1 MASLDANS
9 SEKPV
14 AAEEEQLVSIA
25 TKTTE
30 PNPTTDEEEKTQ
42 KDEADASK
50 GIQTTNDAIKGSHD
64 GTHTTISE
72 NSDSEKII
80 DHQTN
85 QKQGQSKIYF
95 LMIWCK
101 SYCLMLGHLG

>member
-9 SEKPV
+9 AEKPP
-14 AAEEEQLVSIA
+14 AAEEEQLASID

-30 PNPTTDEEEKTQ
+30 PNPTTDEQEKTQ

-50 GIQTTNDAIKGSHD
+50 GIQTTNDAIKDSQD
-64 GTHTTISE
+64 GTHTEISE
-72 NSDSEKII
+72 SSNCANIT

-85 QKQGQSKIYF
+85 QKQGQGKI
-95 LMIWCK
+95 
-101 SYCLMLGHLG
+101 

>member
-14 AAEEEQLVSIA
+14 AAEEEQLVSIE

-30 PNPTTDEEEKTQ
+30 PNPTTDEQEKTQ

-50 GIQTTNDAIKGSHD
+50 GIQTSNDRIKDSHD
-64 GTHTTISE
+64 GTHTEISE
-72 NSDSEKII
+72 NSNCDKIT
-80 DHQTN
+80 DNQTN
-85 QKQGQSKIYF
+85 QKQGKGKI
-95 LMIWCK
+95 
-101 SYCLMLGHLG
+101 

>member
-9 SEKPV
+9 AEKPV
-14 AAEEEQLVSIA
+14 AAEEQQLVSID
-25 TKTTE
+25 TKISE
-30 PNPTTDEEEKTQ
+30 PNPTTDEQEKTQ

-64 GTHTTISE
+64 GTHKAISE
-72 NSDSEKII
+72 NSNSDKIT

-85 QKQGQSKIYF
+85 QKQGQGKI
-95 LMIWCK
+95 
-101 SYCLMLGHLG
+101 

>member
-9 SEKPV
+9 AEKPS
-14 AAEEEQLVSIA
+14 AAEEEQLASID

-30 PNPTTDEEEKTQ
+30 PNPTTDEQEKTQ

-50 GIQTTNDAIKGSHD
+50 GIQTSNDAIKDSHD
-64 GTHTTISE
+64 GTHTEISE
-72 NSDSEKII
+72 NSNCDKIT

-85 QKQGQSKIYF
+85 QKQGQGKI
-95 LMIWCK
+95 
-101 SYCLMLGHLG
+101 

>member
-14 AAEEEQLVSIA
+14 AAEEEQLVSIE

-30 PNPTTDEEEKTQ
+30 PNPTTDEQEKTQ
-42 KDEADASK
+42 KDEADTSK
-50 GIQTTNDAIKGSHD
+50 EVDTTNAAIKGSHD
-64 GTHTTISE
+64 GTHTAISE
-72 NSDSEKII
+72 NSNSDKIT

-85 QKQGQSKIYF
+85 QKQGQGKIKF
-95 LMIWCK
+95 LDDLI
-101 SYCLMLGHLG
+101 

>member
-14 AAEEEQLVSIA
+14 AAKEEEQLASIE

-30 PNPTTDEEEKTQ
+30 PNPTTDEQEKTQ

-50 GIQTTNDAIKGSHD
+50 GIQTSNDAIKDSHD
-64 GTHTTISE
+64 GTHTEISE
-72 NSDSEKII
+72 NSNCDKIT
-80 DHQTN
+80 DNQTN
-85 QKQGQSKIYF
+85 QKQGKGKI
-95 LMIWCK
+95 
-101 SYCLMLGHLG
+101 

>member
-9 SEKPV
+9 SETPV
-14 AAEEEQLVSIA
+14 AAEEEQLVSIE

-30 PNPTTDEEEKTQ
+30 PNPTTDQQEKRQ

-50 GIQTTNDAIKGSHD
+50 GIQTTNDAIKDSHD
-64 GTHTTISE
+64 GTHTEISE
-72 NSDSEKII
+72 NSNYDKIT

-85 QKQGQSKIYF
+85 QKQGQGKI
-95 LMIWCK
+95 
-101 SYCLMLGHLG
+101 

>member
-14 AAEEEQLVSIA
+14 AAEEEQLVSIE

-30 PNPTTDEEEKTQ
+30 PNPTTDEQEKTQ

-50 GIQTTNDAIKGSHD
+50 GIQTSNDAIKDSHD
-64 GTHTTISE
+64 GTHTEISE
-72 NSDSEKII
+72 NSNCDKIT
-80 DHQTN
+80 DNQTN
-85 QKQGQSKIYF
+85 QKQGKGKI
-95 LMIWCK
+95 
-101 SYCLMLGHLG
+101 

>member
-14 AAEEEQLVSIA
+14 AAEEEQLVSNV
-25 TKTTE
+25 TNTSELK
-30 PNPTTDEEEKTQ
+30 PTNNENEKTQ
-42 KDEADASK
+42 QDEADASK

-64 GTHTTISE
+64 GTHTEISE
-72 NSDSEKII
+72 NSNCDKIT

-85 QKQGQSKIYF
+85 QKQGQGKI
-95 LMIWCK
+95 
-101 SYCLMLGHLG
+101 

>member
-14 AAEEEQLVSIA
+14 AAKEEEQLASIE

-30 PNPTTDEEEKTQ
+30 PNPTTDEQEKTQ

-50 GIQTTNDAIKGSHD
+50 EIQTTNTAIKGSHD
-64 GTHTTISE
+64 GTHTEISE
-72 NSDSEKII
+72 NSSCDKII
-80 DHQTN
+80 DNQTN
-85 QKQGQSKIYF
+85 QKQGKGKI
-95 LMIWCK
+95 
-101 SYCLMLGHLG
+101 

>member
-14 AAEEEQLVSIA
+14 AAEEEQLVSIE

-30 PNPTTDEEEKTQ
+30 PNPTTDEQEKTH

-50 GIQTTNDAIKGSHD
+50 GIQTSNDAIKDSHD
-64 GTHTTISE
+64 GTHTEISE
-72 NSDSEKII
+72 NSNCDKIT
-80 DHQTN
+80 DNQTN
-85 QKQGQSKIYF
+85 QKQGKGKI
-95 LMIWCK
+95 
-101 SYCLMLGHLG
+101 

>member
-14 AAEEEQLVSIA
+14 AAEEEQLVSIE

-30 PNPTTDEEEKTQ
+30 PNPTTDEQEKTQ

-50 GIQTTNDAIKGSHD
+50 GIQTTNDVIKDSHD
-64 GTHTTISE
+64 GTHTEISE
-72 NSDSEKII
+72 NSNCDKIT
-80 DHQTN
+80 DNQTN
-85 QKQGQSKIYF
+85 QKQGKGKI
-95 LMIWCK
+95 
-101 SYCLMLGHLG
+101 